1 MVVAAAVFAFA
12 LRDNELQKKVA
23 QRNLQIERDYPELVR
38 KLALYLGAGLT
49 LRGAW
54 KRVTFDYVGSQA
66 EKQKYLYEEMRF
78 SVREMENGI
87 PEREVYE
94 RFGKRVGIAKYRK
107 LAGLL
112 SNHLQKGNNNLLHV
126 LREEAEQA
134 LEDRKKSAR
143 SIGEEMSTKLLLPMM
158 MMLVIV
164 MVIIMV
170 PAFQLF

>member
-1 MVVAAAVFAFA
+1 
-12 LRDNELQKKVA
+12 
-23 QRNLQIERDYPELVR
+23 
-38 KLALYLGAGLT
+38 LT

-54 KRVTFDYVGSQA
+54 KRITADYVGNPS
-66 EKQKYLYEEMRF
+66 ENKKNSKKYLYEEMRF

-112 SNHLQKGNNNLLHV
+112 SNHLQKGNSNLLRV
-126 LREEAEQA
+126 LREEAELA
-134 LEDRKKSAR
+134 LEDRKKAAR